1 MQGREITAAEAA
13 GMTRAQAIAA
23 LQHSPH
29 EHDRR
34 MGALLAAGPVIDAAD
49 VARLRDFYP
58 RLTPMARAVGLA
70 MRQMHADAVAWR
82 EGGL

>member
-29 EHDRR
+29 ERDRR
-34 MGALLAAGPVIDAAD
+34 VGALLAAGPVIDGAD
-49 VARLRDFYP
+49 VARLHGFVP
-58 RLTPMARAVGLA
+58 RLTAMSRAVGLA
-70 MRQMHADAVAWR
+70 MRQMQAEAAAWR
-82 EGGL
+82 EAGL